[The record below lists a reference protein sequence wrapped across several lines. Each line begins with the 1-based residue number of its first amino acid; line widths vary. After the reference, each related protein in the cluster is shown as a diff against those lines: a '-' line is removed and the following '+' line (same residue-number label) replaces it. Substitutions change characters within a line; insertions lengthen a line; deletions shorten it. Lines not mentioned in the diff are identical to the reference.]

1 MRLRRKISL
10 GRLEKNIDYSRYRL
24 SLREIV
30 IYGSMGVGIAALIA
44 YVFYRS
50 VIAFIFVS
58 PVAIYYMKVKQR
70 ELRDKRYLVLSIQF
84 KELMN
89 ALIASLQAGYSIEN
103 SFVHSY
109 NDMSLLFGKGSYI
122 SREVGIIIKGM
133 RNNSNVE
140 DLLLDFGIRSHID
153 DIKDFAEIFRIA
165 KRSGGNLTEIIQ
177 QTADVIGEKMDV
189 RRKLSTI
196 ISAKKMEQSIMNV
209 IPFGIILYIDWSS
222 PGFFDALYHNL
233 TGILIMTA
241 LLGIYGL
248 AYVLAGRIIDI
259 KV

>member
-1 MRLRRKISL
+1 MRW
-10 GRLEKNIDYSRYRL
+10 
-24 SLREIV
+24 
-30 IYGSMGVGIAALIA
+30 
-44 YVFYRS
+44 
-50 VIAFIFVS
+50 
-58 PVAIYYMKVKQR
+58 
-70 ELRDKRYLVLSIQF
+70 
-84 KELMN
+84 
-89 ALIASLQAGYSIEN
+89 
-103 SFVHSY
+103 
-109 NDMSLLFGKGSYI
+109 
-122 SREVGIIIKGM
+122 

-222 PGFFDALYHNL
+222 PGFFDALYHNF